1 MPSDTVWLALI
12 AMIGM
17 GVKNYLDCRL
27 LIARVETVATDA
39 RAGLESSRAL
49 EISVA
54 EVKGHVA
61 AAAAAAKPSTQV
73 VIAESTEE
81 K

>member
-17 GVKNYLDCRL
+17 AVKNYFDTRL
-27 LIARVETVATDA
+27 LITRLEVVAKDA
-39 RAGLESSRAL
+39 RAGLDSSRAL

-61 AAAAAAKPSTQV
+61 AAKPSTQV
-73 VIAESTEE
+73 VIAESTEAP
-81 K
+81 